1 MLFSRGLPSFH
12 VVGRSPIR
20 WLISGVE
27 FRRTVVA
34 RLAAGVGSVPTLSLT
49 LIGRRRCAV
58 TFESVSIIEWIMSRC
73 RPV

>member
-1 MLFSRGLPSFH
+1 
-12 VVGRSPIR
+12 
-20 WLISGVE
+20 
-27 FRRTVVA
+27 
-34 RLAAGVGSVPTLSLT
+34 